1 VPFEFSP
8 QKLVYGGEALGH
20 AEGRTVLAPR
30 ALPGERL
37 EVESVRVAKGV
48 VHARPLRILESAP
61 ERVVPPCRYFG
72 RCGGC
77 HYQHLDIEHQLRWK
91 SEILRETLQRIGKI
105 TWDGGITIHQANPW
119 NYRNQ
124 AQLKVA
130 ENESGEVSLGFF
142 EGESHQLVPIDE
154 CLILS
159 PRLNQVLCQLRGPD
173 WAGRLRD
180 CREVELLAD
189 DQDDRIRITLHRNP
203 EAGEP
208 EQLAGDLLRLMD
220 GVVAVAFLEGRKTQV
235 FGQPDF
241 IYQVGEFKYQVSAG
255 AFFQSSRYLLSELVK
270 AVTETPSG
278 DLALDLYA
286 GVGLFTLPLA
296 RRFRQVIGV
305 ESHPAAARDLKANAA
320 SHGLEHVRAV
330 GQPTSDF
337 LRRFAQ
343 TQPDLVIL
351 DPPRCGAG
359 KSTLKYLVDLQP
371 QRVHYVACHPPT
383 WARDLAYLLSRNY
396 HLEGVEMFDCFPHTY
411 HIECLARLVRQD
423 QAA

>member
-20 AEGRTVLAPR
+20 AEGRAVLVPR

-37 EVESVRVAKGV
+37 EVETVRVAKGV
-48 VHARPLRILESAP
+48 LHARPLRILQAAT
-61 ERVVPPCRYFG
+61 ERVSPPCRYFG

-77 HYQHLDIEHQLRWK
+77 HYQHLAIDQQVRWK
-91 SEILRETLQRIGKI
+91 SEIIRETLQRIGKI
-105 TWDGGITIHQANPW
+105 TWDSAITVYQASPW

-124 AQLKVA
+124 AQLKIA
-130 ENESGEVSLGFF
+130 ANEPGKIELGFF
-142 EGESHQLVPIDE
+142 EGESHRLVPIDE

-159 PRLNQVLCQLRGPD
+159 PCLNQVLGKIRQPGWLARLRG
-173 WAGRLRD
+173 
-180 CREVELLAD
+180 CREVELQAD
-189 DQDDRIRITLHRNP
+189 DQDSRVRITLHGKP

-208 EQLAGDLLRLMD
+208 EVLAKDLIREVD
-220 GVVAVAFLEGRKTQV
+220 GVVAVAFVERRNTQV
-235 FGQPDF
+235 FGQSVF
-241 IYQVGEFKYQVSAG
+241 TYQVDGFKYQVSAG
-255 AFFQSSRYLLSELVK
+255 AFFQPSRFLLPELVST
-270 AVTETPSG
+270 VTEAASG
-278 DLALDLYA
+278 ELALDLYA

-305 ESHPAAARDLKANAA
+305 ESHPIAARDLKTNAA
-320 SHGLEHVRAV
+320 SNGLENIRAV
-330 GQPTSDF
+330 GQPTADF

-343 TQPDLVIL
+343 TRPDLVVL

-371 QRVHYVACHPPT
+371 PRVHYVACHPPT
-383 WARDLAYLLSRNY
+383 WARDLSYLLSRNY
-396 HLEGVEMFDCFPHTY
+396 RLEGVEMFDCFPHTY
-411 HIECLARLVRQD
+411 HIECRARLVRQD

>member
-1 VPFEFSP
+1 MPFEFSP

-20 AEGRTVLAPR
+20 AEGRAVLVPR

-37 EVESVRVAKGV
+37 VVETARVAKGV
-48 VHARPLRILESAP
+48 IHARPLRILQAAP
-61 ERVVPPCRYFG
+61 ERVSPPCRYFG

-77 HYQHLDIEHQLRWK
+77 HYQHLAIDHQVHWK
-91 SEILRETLQRIGKI
+91 LQIVRETLQRIGKT
-105 TWDGGITIHQANPW
+105 TWDSEITVHQATPW

-130 ENESGEVSLGFF
+130 ANEAGEIELGFF

-159 PRLNQVLCQLRGPD
+159 PLLNHVLGQLRRPE
-173 WAGRLRD
+173 WLAKLRG
-180 CREVELLAD
+180 CREVELQAD
-189 DQDDRIRITLHRNP
+189 DQDGRARITFRGKP

-208 EQLAGDLLRLMD
+208 EFLAKDLIREVE
-220 GVVAVAFLEGRKTQV
+220 GVVAVAFVDKGNSET

-241 IYQVGEFKYQVSAG
+241 IYQVGEFRYQLSPS
-255 AFFQSSRYLLSELVK
+255 AFFQSSRYLLPELVS
-270 AVTETPSG
+270 AVTGAVPG
-278 DLALDLYA
+278 GLALDLYA

-305 ESHPAAARDLKANAA
+305 ESHPAAARGLKTNVA
-320 SHGLEHVRAV
+320 SHGLENVRAV

-343 TQPDLVIL
+343 TRPDLVVL

-371 QRVHYVACHPPT
+371 PRVHYVACHPPT
-383 WARDLAYLLSRNY
+383 WARDLSYLLSRNY
-396 HLEGVEMFDCFPHTY
+396 RLEGVEMFDCFPHTY
-411 HIECLARLVRQD
+411 HIECLARLVRQE

>member
-1 VPFEFSP
+1 MPFEFSP

-20 AEGRTVLAPR
+20 AEGRTILVPR

-37 EVESVRVAKGV
+37 EVETVRVAKGV
-48 VHARPLRILESAP
+48 VHARPLRVLDAAP
-61 ERVVPPCRYFG
+61 DRVSPPCHYFG

-77 HYQHLDIEHQLRWK
+77 HYQHLDIEHQVRWK
-91 SEILRETLQRIGKI
+91 VEIVRETLKRIGKI
-105 TWDGGITIHQANPW
+105 VWEPDITVHQASPW

-124 AQLKVA
+124 AQLKVVA
-130 ENESGEVSLGFF
+130 SDCGQVDLGFF
-142 EGESHQLVPIDE
+142 EGESHQIVPIEE

-159 PRLNQVLCQLRGPD
+159 PRLNQVLWQLRQPQRL
-173 WAGRLRD
+173 GRLRG
-180 CREVELLAD
+180 CAEVELQAD
-189 DQDDRIRITLHRNP
+189 GQDERVRITLRGNLETP
-203 EAGEP
+203 EL
-208 EQLAGDLLRLMD
+208 LAETLLSEVE
-220 GVVAVAFLEGRKTQV
+220 GVVSVVFSDGRNTRV
-235 FGQPDF
+235 FGQPGF
-241 IYQVGEFKYQVSAG
+241 IYRVGKYQYQLSAG
-255 AFFQSSRYLLSELVK
+255 AFFQSSRYLLPEL
-270 AVTETPSG
+270 AAAATQAAPG
-278 DLALDLYA
+278 NLALDLYA

-296 RRFRQVIGV
+296 QHFRQVIGV

-320 SHGLEHVRAV
+320 NHGLENVRAV

-343 TQPDLVIL
+343 TQPDLVVL

-359 KSTLKYLVDLQP
+359 KSTLKYLVDLRP
-371 QRVHYVACHPPT
+371 RRVHYVACHPPT

-423 QAA
+423 

>member
-37 EVESVRVAKGV
+37 EVETVRDAKGV
-48 VHARPLRILESAP
+48 IHARPLRILEVAP
-61 ERVVPPCRYFG
+61 ERISPPCQYFG

-77 HYQHLDIEHQLRWK
+77 HYQHLGIEHQVRWK
-91 SEILRETLQRIGKI
+91 SEIVRETLQRIGKI
-105 TWDGGITIHQANPW
+105 AWERDITIHQASPW

-130 ENESGEVSLGFF
+130 GNESGEMALGFF

-159 PRLNQVLCQLRGPD
+159 PRLNQVLGQLRRRECVN
-173 WAGRLRD
+173 RLRG

-189 DQDDRIRITLHRNP
+189 DRDEQVRIAFHGIP
-203 EAGEP
+203 ETETP
-208 EQLAGDLLRLMD
+208 KLLAEDLLGQID
-220 GVVAVAFLEGRKTQV
+220 GVVAVAFHDGRNTQV
-235 FGQPDF
+235 FGQPGF
-241 IYQVGEFKYQVSAG
+241 IYQVGEFKYQLSAG
-255 AFFQSSRYLLSELVK
+255 AFFQSSRYLLPKLVSN
-270 AVTETPSG
+270 VTETAPD

-305 ESHPAAARDLKANAA
+305 ESHPAAARDLKTNAA
-320 SHGLEHVRAV
+320 SHGLDHVRAV
-330 GQPTSDF
+330 GQPTADF

-343 TQPDLVIL
+343 TQPDLAVL

-371 QRVHYVACHPPT
+371 RSIHYVACHPPT

-396 HLEGVEMFDCFPHTY
+396 RLEGVEMFDCFPHTY
-411 HIECLARLVRQD
+411 HIECLARLVRQGK
-423 QAA
+423 AA

>member
-20 AEGRTVLAPR
+20 AEGRTVLVPR
-30 ALPGERL
+30 VLPGERL
-37 EVESVRVAKGV
+37 EVETVRAAKGV
-48 VHARPLRILESAP
+48 VHARPVRILEAAP
-61 ERVVPPCRYFG
+61 ERVSPPCRYFG
-72 RCGGC
+72 QCGGC
-77 HYQHLDIEHQLRWK
+77 HYQHLDIEHQVRWK
-91 SEILRETLQRIGKI
+91 SEIVRETLRRIGKI
-105 TWDGGITIHQANPW
+105 IWDRDITAHQASPW

-130 ENESGEVSLGFF
+130 ANESGEVALGFF

-159 PRLNQVLCQLRGPD
+159 PRLNQVLGQLRRPQWVGCFR
-173 WAGRLRD
+173 G
-180 CREVELLAD
+180 CREVELQTD
-189 DQDDRIRITLHRNP
+189 DQDQRVRVTLHGTP
-203 EAGEP
+203 EAGDLA
-208 EQLAGDLLRLMD
+208 QLAGDLLKQVD
-220 GVVAVAFLEGRKTQV
+220 GVVAVAFHEGRNTQV

-241 IYQVGEFKYQVSAG
+241 IYRVGEFKYQLSAG
-255 AFFQSSRYLLSELVK
+255 AFFQSSRYLLPELVNS
-270 AVTETPSG
+270 VTETAPG

-296 RRFRQVIGV
+296 RRFRQVISV
-305 ESHPAAARDLKANAA
+305 ESHSAAARDLKTNAA
-320 SHGLEHVRAV
+320 SHGFDHVRAV

-343 TQPDLVIL
+343 TQPDLVVL

-359 KSTLKYLVDLQP
+359 QSTLKYLIDLQP
-371 QRVHYVACHPPT
+371 RRVHYVACHPPT

-396 HLEGVEMFDCFPHTY
+396 RLEEVEMFDCFPQTY

>member
-20 AEGRTVLAPR
+20 AEGRAVLVPR

-37 EVESVRVAKGV
+37 EVETVRFAKGV
-48 VHARPLRILESAP
+48 VHARPLRILQAAP
-61 ERVVPPCRYFG
+61 ERVSPPCRYFG

-77 HYQHLDIEHQLRWK
+77 HYQHLAIEHQVRWK
-91 SEILRETLQRIGKI
+91 LEIVRETLRRIGKI
-105 TWDGGITIHQANPW
+105 AWDSDITVHQASPW

-130 ENESGEVSLGFF
+130 ANESGEIELGFF

-159 PRLNQVLCQLRGPD
+159 PRLNQVLGQLRQPE
-173 WAGRLRD
+173 WLARLRG
-180 CREVELLAD
+180 CREVELQAD
-189 DQDDRIRITLHRNP
+189 DQDGRVRITFHGNP
-203 EAGEP
+203 EAREP
-208 EQLAGDLLRLMD
+208 ELLANDLLREVG
-220 GVVAVAFLEGRKTQV
+220 GVVAVAFLDRRNTQV
-235 FGQPDF
+235 FGQSEF
-241 IYQVGEFKYQVSAG
+241 IYHVGEFKYQVSAG
-255 AFFQSSRYLLSELVK
+255 AFFQSSRHLLPELVST
-270 AVTETPSG
+270 VTETAPG

-286 GVGLFTLPLA
+286 GAGLFTLPLA
-296 RRFRQVIGV
+296 LRFRQVIGV
-305 ESHPAAARDLKANAA
+305 ESHPAAGRDLKANAA
-320 SHGLEHVRAV
+320 SNGLENVRAV
-330 GQPTSDF
+330 GQPASDF

-343 TQPDLVIL
+343 TRPGLVVL

-371 QRVHYVACHPPT
+371 PRVHYVACHPPA
-383 WARDLAYLLSRNY
+383 WARDLSYLLSRNY
-396 HLEGVEMFDCFPHTY
+396 RLEGVEMFDCFPHTY

-423 QAA
+423 QDA